1 MTGDVHIPLLIWWGI
16 EAKAESDREAV
27 LAIFD
32 EPAFWQRPLVRKFLV
47 TRILKRYAA
56 AGGRT
61 NLMSCVRLFRQSPD
75 ASRRGSSSR
84 VRRGLARPTAGGL
97 AAGTRRDFGQSRGRL
112 AAFGRRQ
119 GRADA
124 VARLRIAADPKASI
138 KERLQLIEIFGEV
151 RQPSSVS
158 VLLSLAE
165 HDSDPRIK
173 TAALVAL
180 CLYDDRQ
187 IGTRIVCIYPHL
199 ADDPQA
205 RPNAAY
211 DAQGLVARNCSRRRC
226 RANRPAAAQI
236 RSRSQD
242 DRPSRS
248 EGRSLIARHF
258 PHVKGAT
265 TAEMQAQIA
274 RLSTVLK
281 RRRRSVQG
289 KTALYKFVRQ
299 VPSSLR

>member
-1 MTGDVHIPLLIWWGI
+1 MPPPLVGSRPATRLPLLRNLTRRDAVIGDVHIPLLIWWGI

-75 ASRRGSSSR
+75 AES
-84 VRRGLARPTAGGL
+84 
-97 AAGTRRDFGQSRGRL
+97 TRLLVQGFEEASRGRL
-112 AAFGRRQ
+112 LEGLPPELVAILAKVGGNSLPLGVRQ

-124 VARLRIAADPKASI
+124 VAMALRIAADPKASI

-151 RQPSSVS
+151 RQPSSVP

-187 IGTRIVCIYPHL
+187 IGTRITAAL
-199 ADDPQA
+199 SASGR
-205 RPNAAY
+205 RPAKRRPTRCFPR
-211 DAQGLVARNCSRRRC
+211 GRPGRGNCSRLSMPGESTRGGS
-226 RANRPAAAQI
+226 NPK
-236 RSRSQD
+236 SF
-242 DRPSRS
+242 
-248 EGRSLIARHF
+248 AR
-258 PHVKGAT
+258 
-265 TAEMQAQIA
+265 
-274 RLSTVLK
+274 
-281 RRRRSVQG
+281 
-289 KTALYKFVRQ
+289 
-299 VPSSLR
+299 